1 MNRQL
6 ARVGGLRNQ
15 EGSLRFHDDS
25 EEGGRFGRLL
35 SLPLEL
41 SNSLL
46 LDYKIAQLFN
56 TASCD
61 CIQPD
66 RNPLW
71 QNLYGM
77 ETIGKRAHRPNY
89 RVLHH
94 DIGMAKHRVLRELSL
109 NVTEEL
115 IMYSVN
121 AFEKCTHIFKAS

>member
-6 ARVGGLRNQ
+6 ARVGGLGNQ
-15 EGSLRFHDDS
+15 EGSLCFHDDS

-56 TASCD
+56 TASLD

-77 ETIGKRAHRPNY
+77 ETIGKRARRPNY
-89 RVLHH
+89 SVLHH
-94 DIGMAKHRVLRELSL
+94 DIVRSTESYESYHSMLLKNSL
-109 NVTEEL
+109 PC
-115 IMYSVN
+115 
-121 AFEKCTHIFKAS
+121 KCIWKMHTHF